1 MPVAVRLYR
10 AAQSCLGSLGKSKA
24 ARLVLSL
31 FFKAVLGIQ
40 RVFHFETLDD
50 PGFAVLTGGNKVL
63 GRSTLGGLVRAAPV
77 RGVLRF
83 VRETAPRVKQAAVQT
98 VSLDEHV
105 VARFTRKFSIRKGF
119 HTIRNKKMKVE
130 KLFFS
135 FHVASRQLLSL
146 VVTRGNA
153 GLATITR
160 KLLPS
165 LRRRARGS
173 QLRVILDAGAANN
186 HDELLAL
193 ADSPRQVTLVRAPR
207 RTSYRKSWA
216 RIDAAS
222 WQHMEEPGR
231 YKNATP
237 KPIHVAETR
246 MCVKGASKRSR
257 DVRTIVVREEGRRG
271 KNRWHAIW
279 VFGDEDTPA
288 YDLVKEFR
296 TRQHHEQTYRVMLHD
311 AYVDTA
317 PSGYEKKSP
326 NPDRPGF
333 KQNALTLYAWVAA
346 LATNTLL
353 DFTKLLP
360 DRFRHAHPRT
370 LRRWFLQT
378 PADIFLGDDTLIVL
392 LKPKRFTD
400 TWQALV
406 KRANRRALRIPWM
419 DNRRLVLSLDA
430 ASLPKHPEV
439 SVDPRK
445 GAGGVW
451 C

>member
-1 MPVAVRLYR
+1 MPEAVRLYH
-10 AAQSCLGSLGKSKA
+10 AARSCLGSLGKSKA

-31 FFKAVLGIQ
+31 FFKAALGIQ

-50 PGFAVLTGGNKVL
+50 PGFAVLTGGDTVL
-63 GRSTLGGLVRAAPV
+63 DRNMLGGLVRAAPV

-83 VRETAPRVKQAAVQT
+83 VRKTAPRVKQAVLHT
-98 VSLDEHV
+98 ISVDEHAI
-105 VARFTRKFSIRKGF
+105 ARFTRKFSIRKGF

-135 FHVASRQLLSL
+135 FHLQSRQLLSL
-146 VVTRGNA
+146 IVTRGNA
-153 GLATITR
+153 HLATITR

-173 QLRVILDAGAANN
+173 QLRIILDAGAANN
-186 HDELLAL
+186 HDELLDL
-193 ADSPRQVTLVRAPR
+193 ADAPRQVTLVRVPR

-216 RIDAAS
+216 RIPAVR
-222 WQHMEEPGR
+222 WQRMEEPGR
-231 YKNATP
+231 HKNAPP
-237 KPIHVAETR
+237 KIIHVTETR

-257 DVRTIVVREEGRRG
+257 DVRTIVVREEHRRG

-279 VFGDEDTPA
+279 AFGDEDTAA

-317 PSGYEKKSP
+317 PSGYEKRSS
-326 NPDRPGF
+326 NPERPGF

-346 LATNTLL
+346 LATNALL
-353 DFTKLLP
+353 DFTKPLP
-360 DRFRHAHPRT
+360 GRFRYAHPRT
-370 LRRWFLQT
+370 LRRWFFQVPT
-378 PADIFLGDDTLIVL
+378 DIFLGNGTLIVL
-392 LKPKRFTD
+392 LKPKRLTD

-406 KRANRRALRIPWM
+406 ERANRRALRIPWM
-419 DNRRLVLSLDA
+419 DNRRLILSLDA
-430 ASLPKHPEV
+430 ANLPKRSEV
-439 SVDPRK
+439 RAEPH
-445 GAGGVW
+445 GANGGVW